1 MKFIKSTRIKFSEL
15 YQDSLNFIRGN
26 YENLGKEFTMASP
39 MGQLLQ
45 IVLHTGRMILYYIE
59 DSITELNIRKASR
72 PENIRGIATITGHNP
87 SRAMAARGSLR
98 LIYNGEDVDM
108 YGNTII
114 IPNYTELISS
124 RNGLT
129 YTMILSSEEVRINL
143 DSPRNY
149 IDVNVMQGKLEYQ
162 QATGTGDP
170 LQSFNFQAKKG
181 ASIDNFFV
189 NVYVNGKKWPTKESI
204 LDMTF
209 EEEVCLVKS
218 GATGGIDIFFGN
230 TYNGAVPPLNATILV
245 EYLIT
250 DGQPGN
256 LDLSTDEIEDN
267 WDFKNSGYSI
277 NAEEIEIN
285 KFLNVSMNNEIT
297 FGTLDEPLYLTRLL
311 APNTSRSY
319 SLINTTSYIY
329 FLKKLN
335 MFSVVDAI
343 PGFATFED
351 RYVIDKYNK
360 SQTEYEQLNNE
371 YRSLIARVGSE
382 SESAIEK
389 KKELTKVR
397 NDVYHWQNMLQEQKK
412 DDNTV
417 YLFLIPDV
425 NKRIRASQNYFTA
438 NINKF
443 KLTEREKVEI
453 LNHIEESGRRC
464 ITVENQIL
472 DINYPRFTLN
482 LSLILYTGYEYSNI
496 REEIIEKSSEYFLNM
511 TRRDRIPCSDIVRII
526 EQIEGVDSVYAWF
539 DADMNNINIYNEEH
553 YGLDNY
559 NDILLYRNVKDA
571 FGNKVPMRDIYP
583 LIRGGFESIRNIE
596 YEDTIEKG
604 TLGSLNIQVRG
615 YSEEDYGNRNAN
627 NIINR

>member
-1 MKFIKSTRIKFSEL
+1 MKFIKAARIKFSEL
-15 YQDSLNFIRGN
+15 YQDSLNFIRGT

-45 IVLHTGRMILYYIE
+45 IVLHTGRMILYYVE

-72 PENIRGIATITGHNP
+72 PENIRGISTITGHNP
-87 SRAMAARGSLR
+87 SRAMAPRGSLR
-98 LIYNGEDVDM
+98 LAYNGEDVDM

-114 IPNYTELISS
+114 IPNYTEIVSN

-129 YTMILSSEEVRINL
+129 YTIVMSGEEVRLNL
-143 DSPRNY
+143 DSPKNHVN
-149 IDVNVMQGKLEYQ
+149 VNVMQGRLEYQ

-189 NVYVNGKKWPTKESI
+189 NVYVNGKKWPSKESI

-209 EEEVCLVKS
+209 EEEACLVRT
-218 GATGGIDIFFGN
+218 GATGGIDVFFGN

-250 DGQPGN
+250 DGQSGN
-256 LDLSTDEIEDN
+256 LDLTTDSVEDS
-267 WDFKNSGYSI
+267 WEFKGSGYSI
-277 NAEEIEIN
+277 DAEEIDLN
-285 KFLNVSMNNEIT
+285 KYINVSMNNEII

-351 RYVIDKYNK
+351 RYAIDKYNQA
-360 SQTEYEQLNNE
+360 QTEYEQLNNE
-371 YRSLIARVGSE
+371 YRSLIARVGTDSE
-382 SESAIEK
+382 RATDK
-389 KKELTKVR
+389 KKELTKAR
-397 NDVYHWQNMLQEQKK
+397 NKLYHWQTVLQEEKK

-425 NKRIRASQNYFTA
+425 NKRIRSSQNYFTA
-438 NINKF
+438 SLDRF
-443 KLTEREKVEI
+443 RLTEREKVEI

-482 LSLILYTGYEYSNI
+482 LSLILYTGHEYSNI
-496 REEIIEKSSEYFLNM
+496 REDIIEKTSDYFLNM
-511 TRRDRIPCSDIVRII
+511 TRRDRVPRSDIVKLIDN
-526 EQIEGVDSVYAWF
+526 IEGVDSVYAWF
-539 DADMNNINIYNEEH
+539 DADINNIDIYEEH
-553 YGLDNY
+553 YGLDNHG
-559 NDILLYRNVKDA
+559 DIILYRNVEDA
-571 FGNKVPMRDIYP
+571 FGNKVPVRDIYP

-604 TLGSLNIQVRG
+604 TLGSINIQVRG
-615 YSEEDYGNRNAN
+615 YSEEEYENGNVN
-627 NIINR
+627 NVTST